1 MDPGYPAARSINTKE
16 GAPVSQN
23 RRPVVQKGTQ
33 PTRPADSQP
42 NGTKL

>member
-1 MDPGYPAARSINTKE
+1 MDPGRLMARSIKE